1 MLFSRSKRAKV
12 IFNLN
17 YQGETLKNCSY
28 IFPKR
33 TREYRVALEELFAG
47 LVSVKEIQYID

>member
-12 IFNLN
+12 IFDLN